1 MSNEIDIYQKAR
13 SKILNEIFSGDKFPK
28 NLSDL
33 DANQLKKIN
42 NHAIRY
48 GHNVQEVLEA
58 VLNNEVA
65 FRAIVGKN
73 PERMDY
79 FETTLNSYLNGFDFV
94 SKAEKL
100 PKSGPNAKYIVNG
113 KILVGGGR
121 RNDVKS
127 LDIEVTFKNGKKI
140 YLVHKYTMEDGGA
153 QDNQFREA
161 KETLKHVY
169 TNTKKVEINLG
180 AVLDGDYY
188 VKKRSKSLTK
198 LEQAKNEHPDTYICT
213 YKTVAQET
221 KTIWSQE

>member
-1 MSNEIDIYQKAR
+1 MAEEMDIYQSAR
-13 SKILNEIFSGDKFPK
+13 TKILNEIFAGDKFPK
-28 NLSDL
+28 KISEL
-33 DANQLKKIN
+33 DANQLKKID

-48 GHNVQEVLEA
+48 GHTIQEVLDA

-73 PERMDY
+73 PEKMDY
-79 FETTLNSYLNGFDFV
+79 FETTLISYLRKFEFIISV
-94 SKAEKL
+94 EKL
-100 PKSGPNAKYIVNG
+100 PKSGTNAKYIVNG
-113 KILVGGGR
+113 KIMVGGGR
-121 RNDVKS
+121 RSEVKS
-127 LDIEVTFKNGKKI
+127 LDIEVVFKNHKKL

-169 TNTKKVEINLG
+169 TKEGKIEVNLG

-188 VKKRSKSLTK
+188 VKKRAKSTTRIELAE
-198 LEQAKNEHPDTYICT
+198 LEHPDTFICT
-213 YKTVAQET
+213 YKTFKEKT